1 MLPKSRYDCIDLYLS
16 PAGVKYND
24 QEVLYEQEHL
34 DLLLQAGK
42 NLPYIYFL
50 LCFCLHFVVLHG
62 RSFMVLE

>member
-16 PAGVKYND
+16 PAGAKYND

-42 NLPYIYFL
+42 NLPYILFVMFL
-50 LCFCLHFVVLHG
+50 SSFCCFTWRQFSG
-62 RSFMVLE
+62 T